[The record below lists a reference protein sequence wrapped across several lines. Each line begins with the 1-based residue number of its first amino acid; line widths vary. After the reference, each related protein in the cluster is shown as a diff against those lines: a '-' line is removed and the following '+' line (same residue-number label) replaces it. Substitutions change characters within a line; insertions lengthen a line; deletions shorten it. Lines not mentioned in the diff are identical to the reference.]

1 MTKRTCDMLSPQQ
14 IARFKRDG
22 FLMIENAL
30 SSTQLHALK
39 RQFDCWVEESR
50 AHDAPYGETLDRR
63 PRFDLEPGHCA
74 ARPALRR
81 IASPLEVSDDYL
93 RAMRDNRA
101 LDAIVDLFG
110 PNIKF
115 HHCKINSKLPDTGT
129 AVKFHQD
136 FLYEPHSNDD
146 LITALLFIDEVTGQN
161 GPLEVVPGSHTG
173 PLHRL
178 WHDGVFTGA
187 VGHRIAETTAPKTLT
202 CTGPAG
208 AACLMHTRLLHGS
221 AANLSAHPRTLFITI
236 YSAEDALPL
245 SPNPLPSRY
254 AGEVV
259 RGRRTNRV
267 RCSSYEMDLP
277 EVPESASFFDQQAKP
292 GNRLSV

>member
-1 MTKRTCDMLSPQQ
+1 MIEDALSPEQLAPLQ
-14 IARFKRDG
+14 KQF
-22 FLMIENAL
+22 
-30 SSTQLHALK
+30 TQWTHA
-39 RQFDCWVEESR
+39 SR
-50 AHDAPYGETLDRR
+50 KHDAPHGETIDRR
-63 PRFDLEPGHCA
+63 PRFDVEPGHSA
-74 ARPALRR
+74 ERPALRR
-81 IASPLEVSDDYL
+81 IASPIEISDDYL
-93 RAMRDNRA
+93 RAMRENKA
-101 LDAIVDLFG
+101 VDAIVDLLG

-115 HHCKINSKLPDTGT
+115 HHCKINAKLPGAMT

-146 LITALLFIDEVTGQN
+146 LITALLFIDEVTEQN

-173 PLHRL
+173 PLYGL
-178 WHDGVFTGA
+178 WHDGVFSGA
-187 VGHRIAETTAPKTLT
+187 IDHRIAAEMVSKTVR
-202 CTGPAG
+202 CTGAAG

-221 AANLSAHPRTLFITI
+221 AANRSAHPRTLFIAI

-267 RCSSYEMDLP
+267 RCCTYQMDLP
-277 EVPESASFFDQQAKP
+277 EVPKSASFFDQQAKQRKR
-292 GNRLSV
+292 RLNG